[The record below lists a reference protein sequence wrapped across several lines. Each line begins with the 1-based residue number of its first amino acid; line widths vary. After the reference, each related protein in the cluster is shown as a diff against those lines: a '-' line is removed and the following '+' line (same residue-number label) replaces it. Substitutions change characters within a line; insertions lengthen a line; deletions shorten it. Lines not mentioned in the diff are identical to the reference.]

1 MKYIV
6 ILPECYQEN
15 RPARLANPEFKDH
28 KEAVRKAIAISKATG
43 RGYRD
48 SALPEAIHK
57 NRNGSEYALI

>member
-15 RPARLANPEFKDH
+15 SLARMANPEFKDH

-43 RGYRD
+43 RGIEIQRY
-48 SALPEAIHK
+48 PK
-57 NRNGSEYALI
+57 PYASKEMVLSMH

>member
-28 KEAVRKAIAISKATG
+28 KEDVRKAIAISKVTG
-43 RGYRD
+43 MGIEIQRY
-48 SALPEAIHK
+48 PK
-57 NRNGSEYALI
+57 PYASKEMVLSMH